1 MLRNR
6 VVILHA
12 NPDNFGNVPT
22 GPAANQYTA
31 NSQAATTATANTGNA
46 GNRVACG
53 VIRRQ
58 R

>member
-1 MLRNR
+1 MTA

-22 GPAANQYTA
+22 GSADNQYTA
-31 NSQAATTATANTGNA
+31 NSEAATTATANTGNA